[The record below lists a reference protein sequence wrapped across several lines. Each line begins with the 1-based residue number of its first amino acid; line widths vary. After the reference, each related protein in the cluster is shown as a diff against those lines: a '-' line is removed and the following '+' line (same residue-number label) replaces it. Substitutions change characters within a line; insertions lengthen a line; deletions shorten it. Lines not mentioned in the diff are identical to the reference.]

1 MLIAGILV
9 VSTMV
14 GGTLAALNTNTE
26 NGVGAAK
33 VNIGVNAINVEIE
46 KGETASQDVDIDVP
60 ATLPGGEYNCSYKI
74 TNGADGGYDIY
85 AKVVINKYWTEISEN
100 DNADQLIEG
109 TYAGLSGNEFADVC
123 IADSTGKSRTVREI
137 TSYEQQYEINDW
149 IVTYAD
155 DEQIVMYYKYPISKG
170 DVSTNF
176 IDAISFDKKMG
187 NEYADKEY
195 HLNIE
200 VTVVQENS
208 AEDAIAAELG
218 VFPVFDE
225 NGVIT
230 WINEVR

>member
-9 VSTMV
+9 VSTMI

-33 VNIGVNAINVEIE
+33 VNIGVNAINVELE
-46 KGETASQDVDIDVP
+46 KGEAASQDVDIDVP
-60 ATLPGGEYNCSYKI
+60 ATLPGGEYACSYKI
-74 TNGADGGYDIY
+74 TNEADGGYDIY
-85 AKVVINKYWTEISEN
+85 AKVVINKYWTDISKK
-100 DNADQLIEG
+100 DDADQLVEG
-109 TYAGLSGNEFADVC
+109 AYAELSGNEFTDVC
-123 IADSTGKSRTVREI
+123 VTDSTGENQTVREI

-155 DEQIVMYYKYPISKG
+155 DEQIVMYYKYPIPEGEASA
-170 DVSTNF
+170 NF

-195 HLNIE
+195 HLNVE
-200 VTVVQENS
+200 VTAVQKNS

-225 NGVIT
+225 NGSIT